1 MKFSGRGEA
10 KDSEP
15 AANLKTWNLT
25 PGLYDIPKLGPS
37 EWVSLGVVL
46 GTLPRS
52 IGPWE
57 WVSLGVVLG
66 ARITP
71 WDPPKKHWSL
81 GVISLELSQGSLL
94 GALPRS
100 KLLNNI
106 YTFFFFFFLAGWYCL
121 LVCVLL
127 IVYFAPKKS
136 RVLKWSL
143 FCLVVISLLTLR
155 VECYT

>member
-106 YTFFFFFFLAGWYCL
+106 YTFFFFFFFWQVG
-121 LVCVLL
+121 
-127 IVYFAPKKS
+127 IVYWYVFYLLYILHPKKAEFWS
-136 RVLKWSL
+136 GHYSAWSL
-143 FCLVVISLLTLR
+143 FRSWLY
-155 VECYT
+155 E